1 MPSSFVKCYP
11 LPLFGMPNKH
21 ESTAIPTKGKAAHL
35 GAIAYLAVLAYPN
48 RSEWR
53 MRDQFVEACKA
64 LMLQIAVKR
73 GYPRW
78 EIYPRYRKMRP
89 EQMHSRISRAFRR
102 IYSRRLFAVY
112 VASWPILS
120 RTKVGPF
127 SIKAPATI
135 RAGLKVG
142 LVDYVRDYEDL
153 DSDAFWNRY
162 RLQWAESLPVLHLTW
177 VIAGLLQKEQS
188 NPMQLIYRPHWVRRA
203 LKASELLRVKLPDLL
218 KGQPIGRTVFNP
230 STAIHLIPQQ

>member
-1 MPSSFVKCYP
+1 
-11 LPLFGMPNKH
+11 MPNKP
-21 ESTAIPTKGKAAHL
+21 EVTDIPTKGKAAARV
-35 GAIAYLAVLAYPN
+35 GAIGYLAVLAYPN

-64 LMLQIAVKR
+64 LMLQIIVKR

-78 EIYPRYRKMRP
+78 GIYPRYRKMRP
-89 EQMHSRISRAFRR
+89 QMMHSRISRAFRR

-112 VASWPILS
+112 VAIWPILN
-120 RTKVGPF
+120 RTKFGPIR
-127 SIKAPATI
+127 IKAPATI

-142 LVDYVRDYEDL
+142 LVDHVRDHEDI
-153 DSDAFWNRY
+153 DSDALRNRY

-177 VIAGLLQKEQS
+177 VIRELLQKEQS

-203 LKASELLRVKLPDLL
+203 LKESELLRVNLPDLL
-218 KGQPIGRTVFNP
+218 KGQPKGRTVFNP
-230 STAIHLIPQQ
+230 STAIRLIPQE